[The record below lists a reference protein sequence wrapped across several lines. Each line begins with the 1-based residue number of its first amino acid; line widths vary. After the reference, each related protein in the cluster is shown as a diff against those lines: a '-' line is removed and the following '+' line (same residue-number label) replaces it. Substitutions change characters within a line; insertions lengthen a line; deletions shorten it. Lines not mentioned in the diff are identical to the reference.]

1 MNIKYLPLIVGLAM
15 LTVLLG
21 AATWYVTQH
30 FSAAVIALLLV
41 GGSLLLLSAFSR
53 GQHSVSQ
60 RFIPAWGRRLVI
72 IMVVFGAGILWSGTN
87 YLANNHSPRWDV
99 TAYQL
104 HTLSPATIEYV
115 SALEHSV
122 QLTAF
127 YVGQP
132 PQYLRDVFKE
142 YERIS
147 AGLISTEI
155 VDPIADIGY
164 AAKFGNLVSG
174 SEHKVIVQ
182 SEGVRKDVDFSEA
195 ALSEID
201 LTHAI
206 ASVTRAPTKACFL
219 AGHGEYSLLN
229 EENSGLSIYA
239 QLLEANNI
247 RTRELMLGVVGVV
260 PEDCD
265 LVVVAAAANDL
276 TAQEAAAMN
285 TYLDAGGDALFFIE
299 QATAA
304 GHNSALNAILN
315 YWGFAIQDDIVVDLN
330 SHVGG
335 DVGSPATKN
344 YGRHKAITEGLDYT
358 FYVHPRSIRILDQR
372 RTSIKYAPIVST
384 ASLANSWAE
393 IDRGVEPVFDERVDT
408 PGPVPIAYV
417 MFEEKTAGEASDT
430 RIIVFTDI
438 DFLTNVYIQQY
449 SNAQMGLNITNWLA
463 ATDAPVYLNEK
474 SIQVNRLDLTSIER
488 RQVLAILVCIP
499 LFFAIAGVM
508 VWLRLRRY

>member
-1 MNIKYLPLIVGLAM
+1 MNIKYLPFIVGLAM
-15 LTVLLG
+15 LMVLLG
-21 AATWYVTQH
+21 AATWYVSQH
-30 FSAAVIALLLV
+30 FSTAVITLLLL
-41 GGSLLLLSAFSR
+41 GGSLLLLSAICQR
-53 GQHSVSQ
+53 QHFALHKRAS
-60 RFIPAWGRRLVI
+60 AWGKRLMVAVI
-72 IMVVFGAGILWSGTN
+72 VSGAVIFWGGTN
-87 YLANNHSPRWDV
+87 YLANSHPARWDI

-104 HTLSPATIEYV
+104 HTLSPATIKYV
-115 SALEHSV
+115 SALEQAV
-122 QLTAF
+122 QLTSF
-127 YVGQP
+127 YVGPP
-132 PQYLRDVFKE
+132 PQYLRDVLKE
-142 YERIS
+142 YERVS

-174 SEHKVIVQ
+174 SERKVIVQ
-182 SEGVRKDVDFSEA
+182 SSGVRKDVDFSEA

-206 ASVTRAPTKACFL
+206 ASVTRAPTQACFL
-219 AGHGEYSLLN
+219 AGHGEYSLTS

-239 QLLEANNI
+239 QLLAANNI
-247 RTRELMLGVVGVV
+247 RTRELMLGGSQVV

-265 LVVVAAAANDL
+265 LVVVAAAANNL
-276 TAQEAAAMN
+276 TGQEAAAMN
-285 TYLDAGGDALFFIE
+285 TYLDAGGDGLFFIE
-299 QATAA
+299 QTTAA
-304 GHNSALNAILN
+304 GHNSNLNTILSH
-315 YWGFAIQDDIVVDLN
+315 WGLAIQTDVVVDFKN
-330 SHVGG
+330 HVGG

-384 ASLANSWAE
+384 ASEVNSWAE
-393 IDRGVEPVFDERVDT
+393 TNPSVAPVFDEGIDT

-417 MFEEKTAGEASDT
+417 MLEEKTAEEASDT

-438 DFLTNVYIQQY
+438 DFLTNVYIEQY

-463 ATDAPVYLNEK
+463 ATDAPAYLNEK
-474 SIQVNRLDLTSIER
+474 NIQVDRLDLTSIER

-499 LFFAIAGVM
+499 LFFAIAGIM

>member
-1 MNIKYLPLIVGLAM
+1 MNIKYLPFIVGLAM

-21 AATWYVTQH
+21 AATWYVSQH
-30 FSAAVIALLLV
+30 FSAAVIALLLL
-41 GGSLLLLSAFSR
+41 GGSLLLLGAICRS
-53 GQHSVSQ
+53 QHSTLHQ
-60 RFIPAWGRRLVI
+60 RAPVWGKRLVI
-72 IMVVFGAGILWSGTN
+72 IIMVLGTVILWSGTN
-87 YLANNHSPRWDV
+87 YLANSHSARWDV
-99 TAYQL
+99 TAHQL
-104 HTLSPATIEYV
+104 HTLSPATIEYIG
-115 SALEHSV
+115 ALEQPV
-122 QLTAF
+122 QLTSF

-132 PQYLRDVFKE
+132 PQYLRDVLKE

-174 SEHKVIVQ
+174 SERKVIVQ
-182 SEGVRKDVDFSEA
+182 SAGERKDVDFSEA

-206 ASVTRAPTKACFL
+206 ASVTRAPTQACFL
-219 AGHGEYSLLN
+219 VGHSEYSLLN
-229 EENSGLSIYA
+229 EDNSGLSIYA
-239 QLLEANNI
+239 QLLATNNI
-247 RTRELMLGVVGVV
+247 RTQELMLGVGQVV

-276 TAQEAAAMN
+276 TAQESAAIN

-299 QATAA
+299 QTTAKS
-304 GHNSALNAILN
+304 HNSALNAILN
-315 YWGFAIQDDIVVDLN
+315 HWGLAIQADIVVDFN

-335 DVGSPATKN
+335 DIGSPATKN
-344 YGRHKAITEGLDYT
+344 YGHHKAITEGLDYT

-384 ASLANSWAE
+384 ASAVNSWAE
-393 IDRGVEPVFDERVDT
+393 ANVSVEPVFDKGVDT

-417 MFEEKTAGEASDT
+417 LLEEKTAKETSDT

-438 DFLTNVYIQQY
+438 DFLTNIYIEQY

-474 SIQVNRLDLTSIER
+474 NIQVDRLDLTSIER
-488 RQVLAILVCIP
+488 RQVLAILVCMP
-499 LFFAIAGVM
+499 LFFAIAGIM